1 MLNEYPERFPA
12 TVNPWRLAD
21 GQQSLAGSIPL
32 CQLQRLCEFL
42 HFEGET
48 PDAAGKVRFDARF
61 GRGVNLRPVVRL
73 RIMAELPLLC
83 QRSLKV
89 YSEKIDREVELTLI
103 DAEASRDGRENLDDG
118 TDHYGT
124 DKVLVD
130 SKQMALAVVVE
141 DELLMSLPLIA
152 VNPEC
157 PHMEY
162 HSEDKNYTEPEHKSP
177 FADLAKLR

>member
-1 MLNEYPERFPA
+1 MSNEYPERFPT
-12 TVNPWRLAD
+12 TVNPWRLAE

-42 HFEGET
+42 HFEGAAS
-48 PDAAGKVRFDARF
+48 DAPEKVRFDASF
-61 GRGVNLRPVVRL
+61 GRGSNRRPALRL
-73 RIMAELPLLC
+73 RVMAKLPMLC
-83 QRSLKV
+83 QRSLQA

-103 DAEASRDGRENLDDG
+103 DAEASKDGRENFDDG
-118 TDHYGT
+118 TDS
-124 DKVLVD
+124 VLVD
-130 SKQMALAVVVE
+130 SKLMALAVVVE

-157 PHMEY
+157 PRMEY
-162 HSEDKNYTEPEHKSP
+162 HCEDENYTEPEQKSP